1 MAKKRSRGGYREP
14 NKPAAVSG
22 PGALSA
28 RTDGGA
34 GSKTQPIRR
43 IPGQAYGEG
52 QALVE
57 QQQAAPLPVARRTQQ
72 PTRLDIFAPTERPA
86 EPITEG
92 AMLGPGSPPA
102 QAIDEDAN
110 MLLAAMYQVYPS
122 SIISEL
128 INQGSN

>member
-1 MAKKRSRGGYREP
+1 MAKKRSRGGYRQP
-14 NKPAAVSG
+14 SNPAPVSG

-34 GSKTQPIRR
+34 GSSKQPIRR

-52 QALVE
+52 KALVE
-57 QQQAAPLPVARRTQQ
+57 QQQAAPLPAQQ
-72 PTRLDIFAPTERPA
+72 QVSIPNVFAPTERPT

-92 AMLGPGSPPA
+92 AMLGAGSPPM
-102 QAIDEDAN
+102 QAIDEDEN
-110 MLLAAMYQVYPS
+110 MLLAAMYQIMPS